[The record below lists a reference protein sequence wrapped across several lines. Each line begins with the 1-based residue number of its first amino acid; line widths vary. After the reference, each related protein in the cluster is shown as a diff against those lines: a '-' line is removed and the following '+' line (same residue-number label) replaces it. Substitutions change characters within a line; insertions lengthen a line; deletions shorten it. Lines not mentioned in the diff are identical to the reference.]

1 MEGLP
6 WRDYLGGIALEGLP
20 WRDCLGGIA
29 LEGSFLSKL
38 IYIYFYLN
46 IYYKKI
52 TMDIERKKTM
62 DSEIKERHRIIALE
76 RKERDR
82 ILQENQKNQKLTKNE
97 PK

>member
-6 WRDYLGGIALEGLP
+6 WRVLIIE
-20 WRDCLGGIA
+20 GIA
-29 LEGSFLSKL
+29 LEGSLKL
-38 IYIYFYLN
+38 VYIYFYLN

-76 RKERDR
+76 RQQRDR
-82 ILQENQKNQKLTKNE
+82 VLQENQKNQKMNQK
-97 PK
+97 